1 MTACR
6 TTLCVFLLAWF
17 SILGSCA
24 SSGSIGAVSAEW
36 GGPNQTW
43 LTQAPPST
51 QDPDRSP
58 TSGANSSAQDPQVS
72 TEPEVEERDQSLL
85 VGILLYLPNRIF
97 DVFDIARLRV
107 RVGPGLSLGARV
119 TRPVSLALG
128 THGALFVGLH
138 GPRGEASIPWPVG
151 LESFAGAEI
160 SVVDSGRVGN
170 VYYGLG
176 EIGAGT
182 QLLILGLEVGVD
194 PWEVVDFVV
203 GLVTVDLVK
212 DDY

>member
-1 MTACR
+1 MTTCR
-6 TTLCVFLLAWF
+6 TIVCASLLSW
-17 SILGSCA
+17 ICMLGSCA
-24 SSGSIGAVSAEW
+24 SAGPKGATSSAW
-36 GGPNQTW
+36 DGPNETW
-43 LTQAPPST
+43 LTQAPPSS
-51 QDPDRSP
+51 QDPARTPS
-58 TSGANSSAQDPQVS
+58 SGASSGAQDPQAS
-72 TEPEVEERDQSLL
+72 TEPEVEEKDRSLL

-151 LESFAGAEI
+151 IESFAGAEI
-160 SVVDSGRVGN
+160 SVVDNGRVGN

-182 QLLILGLEVGVD
+182 QLLILGLEAGVD
-194 PWEVVDFVV
+194 PWEVLDFIV
-203 GLVTVDLVK
+203 GLVTVDVAK
-212 DDY
+212 DDF